1 MAEQPA
7 VNRQVLGS
15 NPSQGAGISQASLR
29 INDYV
34 EALQIDWESRMNRRG
49 FIRGT
54 ALAAGAWIFGRTQSA
69 VASSP
74 KRIIRV
80 SKFPIG
86 ANQKFGAANG
96 APAFLFRT
104 KTGVFAYS
112 AICTHQGCTVDYF
125 KAGKKLVCPCHGA
138 SFDPFSAGKVVS
150 GEAKSPL
157 AKINVS
163 IQSGWVVQS

>member
-15 NPSQGAGISQASLR
+15 NPSQGAGISQTSLR
-29 INDYV
+29 FNDYV
-34 EALQIDWESRMNRRG
+34 YILRIDRKSHMNRRG
-49 FIRGT
+49 FIRGA

-69 VASSP
+69 VAASP
-74 KRIIRV
+74 KRIVRV
-80 SKFPIG
+80 SKFAVG
-86 ANQKFGAANG
+86 ANQKFVAANG

-104 KTGVFAYS
+104 KSGVFAYS

-138 SFDPFSAGKVVS
+138 SFDPFNGGKVVS

-157 AKINVS
+157 IKINVA
-163 IQSGWVVQS
+163 IQGGWVVQS